1 MLSRKATAILL
12 VVHAAAMLAS
22 QTEGFVPIFTYGEVQ
37 RMQEKERYKGQKK
50 SLSVQQRSEE
60 GPADPAEPRE
70 DRQEVIELTAPVEI
84 GMRMNSRQL
93 EKYQATLEGLL
104 RKVLPSSRN
113 EAPEPARCTPPQF
126 PTHVLINPS
135 TAARSREALPR
146 QPLKNGESGLQQG
159 TSEVTH
165 SEKQEKKRLPF
176 SSSLFRA
183 FPSPS
188 AGVRPDSEPILPRHQ
203 QGAPNSGASVPTPSG
218 GFSRSS

>member
-60 GPADPAEPRE
+60 VGPVDPAEPRE
-70 DRQEVIELTAPVEI
+70 EKQEVIKLTAPVEI

-104 RKVLPSSRN
+104 RKPSDTPLRGEGGQN
-113 EAPEPARCTPPQF
+113 LDPPNPERTQKCARLIHWVWKENIFSQTNPPPA
-126 PTHVLINPS
+126 NKS
-135 TAARSREALPR
+135 
-146 QPLKNGESGLQQG
+146 
-159 TSEVTH
+159 
-165 SEKQEKKRLPF
+165 
-176 SSSLFRA
+176 
-183 FPSPS
+183 
-188 AGVRPDSEPILPRHQ
+188 
-203 QGAPNSGASVPTPSG
+203 
-218 GFSRSS
+218 

>member
-60 GPADPAEPRE
+60 VGPADPAEPRE
-70 DRQEVIELTAPVEI
+70 DKQEVIKLTAPVEI

-113 EAPEPARCTPPQF
+113 EDPEPALCTLPQF
-126 PTHVLINPS
+126 PTTHVLINPS

-146 QPLKNGESGLQQG
+146 QPLKNGERGLQQG
-159 TSEVTH
+159 TSEGAE
-165 SEKQEKKRLPF
+165 EKTQE
-176 SSSLFRA
+176 
-183 FPSPS
+183 
-188 AGVRPDSEPILPRHQ
+188 
-203 QGAPNSGASVPTPSG
+203 
-218 GFSRSS
+218 SRSKARDCRDRIQDPSSPFPASLNSFACQ